1 MCISGLHYIARAH
14 PSRAMT
20 FAFKI
25 SILSINW
32 ARRVFVLE
40 IWKLCIFINNGERS
54 SRFRWPFHC
63 TCKKCVIEKLCR
75 KWDNQLCFEYEVDSG
90 ILIKGQMF
98 NSACFNAGVYGHSTW
113 MIVPPLPPP
122 IKLIG
127 RCTTKLP
134 SFVKQLKQFLLGILS
149 ILTVVHDG
157 WSFTFKR
164 SEQFAFR
171 LSQHFCVCVSSHTTR
186 QLSIESW
193 NRYIRVNVSLVLSPE
208 MTEKC

>member
-1 MCISGLHYIARAH
+1 MNVRHVFDGRFIALVRNVWSKSCAENG
-14 PSRAMT
+14 
-20 FAFKI
+20 I
-25 SILSINW
+25 IN
-32 ARRVFVLE
+32 FVLSMRLTVE
-40 IWKLCIFINNGERS
+40 YWLRD
-54 SRFRWPFHC
+54 
-63 TCKKCVIEKLCR
+63 KCSIRHVSMLVFMAIAHE
-75 KWDNQLCFEYEVDSG
+75 WSFP
-90 ILIKGQMF
+90 
-98 NSACFNAGVYGHSTW
+98 
-113 MIVPPLPPP
+113 PPLPPP

-149 ILTVVHDG
+149 RLTVVHDG